1 MTRWLGSAT
10 SGENRNQRL
19 RMKPK
24 PDRSFRFAAPLL
36 QPKPGGYFYVDVPE
50 RISKDIGKRGPV
62 PVSVVINNVAEFT
75 ASLFPLGGGR
85 HGLRLN
91 AQTRE
96 MAEVKVGDRVKVHIT
111 VLGQPLQV
119 AIPTDLETALRSEG
133 VLEDF
138 EAFAPGKQNH
148 IVDWITRSARPQ
160 TREKRIQFTVEH
172 THRRREK

>member
-1 MTRWLGSAT
+1 MA
-10 SGENRNQRL
+10 E
-19 RMKPK
+19 
-24 PDRSFRFAAPLL
+24 LL

-50 RISKDIGKRGPV
+50 RISKAIGKRGPI
-62 PVSVVINNVAEFT
+62 PVSAVITGKLGGEPAEFT
-75 ASLFPLGGGR
+75 ASLFPLGCGR

-96 MAEVKVGDRVKVHIT
+96 MAEVEVGDRVKVHIT
-111 VLGQPLQV
+111 VLGGLFKV
-119 AIPTDLETALRSEG
+119 AIPTDLKSALRSEG

-148 IVDWITRSARPQ
+148 IVDWIGRSARPQ

-172 THRRREK
+172 THKRRQVI